1 MINGEWWMAVASLR
15 LGAATTIVR
24 PTIDDLRLIHPR
36 DSFSTA
42 LTRRAT
48 RESVSDEVMGGE
60 RSENCDVCRLT
71 RHASPLF
78 AGRAGRALNSRRYPN
93 MESQTA
99 AAGLMGEK
107 ETRTLVIRRVHEE
120 ARDIRAFDVLP
131 EGARDSHELVFTPGQ
146 VALLEVAGAGRA
158 YFAIASAPEDDEL
171 EFLVKRSNEAAGRS
185 LYELGPGDRVEL
197 VEIAGHGFDLTA
209 QEGRDLV
216 FVAMGTGVAPL
227 RSALRSV
234 LRRAERFGQIVVLY
248 GARTPED
255 FCYRDETDIWK
266 AAGVELRQVISRPDG
281 YEWAGS
287 TGYVQSLLDHVL
299 PTLSDPVAL
308 VCGSREMI
316 EQTRDRLHEMGFAP
330 ERILTNY

>member
-1 MINGEWWMAVASLR
+1 MAEA
-15 LGAATTIVR
+15 
-24 PTIDDLRLIHPR
+24 
-36 DSFSTA
+36 
-42 LTRRAT
+42 
-48 RESVSDEVMGGE
+48 
-60 RSENCDVCRLT
+60 
-71 RHASPLF
+71 
-78 AGRAGRALNSRRYPN
+78 
-93 MESQTA
+93 
-99 AAGLMGEK
+99 
-107 ETRTLVIRRVHEE
+107 E

-131 EGARDSHELVFTPGQ
+131 EGAEDIHDLKFVPGQ
-146 VALLEVAGAGRA
+146 VALLEVDKAGRA

-171 EFLVKRSNEAAGRS
+171 EFLVKLSNEPASRAVYEMRPGGRVR
-185 LYELGPGDRVEL
+185 LVEL
-197 VEIAGHGFDLTA
+197 AGHGFDLA
-209 QEGRDLV
+209 ALEGRDLV

-234 LRRAERFGQIVVLY
+234 LPRSEKFGQVVVLY

-255 FCYRDETDIWK
+255 FCYRDETEAWR

-281 YEWAGS
+281 YEWSGQ

-299 PTLSDPVAL
+299 PALSDPVAL